1 MNILNNIQ
9 QQIKSKLSNWSG
21 IEVYLILS
29 TGRTGT
35 EFFAHFFNDILN
47 NAIALHEP
55 NPDAFDLGV
64 ALKRNLVDDKKA
76 LNIFKSD
83 RYSILQTLKKEK
95 KNIYIESNNNLV
107 LLIPILKKVFPNMK
121 IIHIERKAEDYVRS
135 AISKEH
141 GFGYTF
147 HGEKDPRARL
157 TAKDFDKDPFNLKW
171 DKFTQFEK
179 VTWHWK
185 KYNSLIEN
193 TNWDDSKYIK
203 LSFEKI
209 FFEEHQDLKRLFK
222 FMNLPD
228 NIFLE
233 SLNKLNNKKNHS
245 SKYIINVA
253 SSWSNQDKINFET
266 IINSKI

>member
-1 MNILNNIQ
+1 MNILNNIK
-9 QQIKSKLSNWSG
+9 QQIKSNLSNWSG

-35 EFFAHFFNDILN
+35 EFFAHFFNDILD

-64 ALKRNLVDDKKA
+64 ALRRNTVDIKKA
-76 LNIFKSD
+76 LKIFNSD
-83 RYSILQTLKKEK
+83 RYSILRTLKKEK

-121 IIHIERKAEDYVRS
+121 IIHIERKVEDYVRS
-135 AISKEH
+135 AMSKEH

-147 HGEKDPRARL
+147 HGNKDPRARL
-157 TAKDFDKDPFNLKW
+157 TAKDFDEDPFNMEW
-171 DKFTQFEK
+171 DNFTQFEK
-179 VTWHWK
+179 VTWHWR

-193 TNWDDSKYIK
+193 ENWGDSKYIK

-209 FFEEHQDLKRLFK
+209 FFEDHQDLKKLFE
-222 FMNLPD
+222 FMNLPE
-228 NIFLE
+228 NIFFE
-233 SLNKLNNKKNHS
+233 SINKLSNKKNHS
-245 SKYIINVA
+245 SKYLVDVA
-253 SSWSNQDKINFET
+253 SNWSSQEKRNFET
-266 IINSKI
+266 IINSNI